1 MAASEGWVAA
11 GCALKGVQRGA
22 HAETEEW
29 LGGPYTVLRGVRQLV
44 RSLKDLADRGAP
56 QLPGVAKALPNGQVA
71 APVFPADPLDR
82 ILLRGITAEV
92 WLDPEVTLDG
102 VPESMAGGQR
112 PASRRARV
120 ALVLGAG
127 NVTSIGPMDV
137 LHKLFSEGECV
148 VLKLNPVNEAVG
160 PALTEALRP
169 LIDADVLRIMYG
181 GAEVGDRLC
190 QHDGIDSI
198 HVTGSLSTHD
208 RVVWGE
214 GTEGRRPQA
223 RRDATEY
230 TTRDERAWECQP
242 GDRDS
247 RALVQGG
254 PAVSRGEPRQLVD
267 HQRGLQL
274 QRDTRDADPRGM
286 VPAG

>member
-1 MAASEGWVAA
+1 MGGRRA
-11 GCALKGVQRGA
+11 CALKGVQRGA

-169 LIDADVLRIMYG
+169 LIDAGRP
-181 GAEVGDRLC
+181 A
-190 QHDGIDSI
+190 H
-198 HVTGSLSTHD
+198 HV
-208 RVVWGE
+208 RRRR
-214 GTEGRRPQA
+214 GRRPALSA
-223 RRDATEY
+223 R
-230 TTRDERAWECQP
+230 W
-242 GDRDS
+242 DRLHP
-247 RALVQGG
+247 RHGLAL
-254 PAVSRGEPRQLVD
+254 
-267 HQRGLQL
+267 
-274 QRDTRDADPRGM
+274 DPRPSGLGGGHRG
-286 VPAG
+286 PPTASAPGRHGIHDP